1 MTHQPTK
8 IAVSSIILD
17 ETIYPRK
24 GIAHHFLDTI
34 FSDIDSLILYAG
46 VHIKLNDYH
55 RLLSKT
61 FPYAV
66 YYQIDADIIKIYAI
80 LDCRRNPNQTI
91 EELKQRRTIMKEF

>member
-1 MTHQPTK
+1 MNIQ
-8 IAVSSIILD
+8 ILD
-17 ETIYPRK
+17 EAQADLREGAQFYERQNVGLGTY
-24 GIAHHFLDTI
+24 FLDTI

-46 VHIKLNDYH
+46 VHIQLNGYH

-80 LDCRRNPNQTI
+80 LDCRRNPNRTI
-91 EELKQRRTIMKEF
+91 EELKQRRT